1 MARPQRNNVDY
12 FPFLCEDGQKMH
24 YIEQTYGNDGF
35 AVFVKLLRELAKKDF
50 HYLNL
55 SDKPAKMFLASKC
68 RVSIEVLT
76 AIIEDLVSLGKFD
89 KVLWNENN
97 IVWCQDFIDSVQDAY
112 LKRNNKCITYE
123 GLLTLLQS
131 LGVRKPIKSTDKGR
145 RNTQSKEEDSKVKES
160 KEEETIIYPFDSLE
174 FISLWQKWKDHRW
187 VADKFKYKTAES
199 EQAALSELSNLSNT
213 VEEVAKKII
222 LQSMA
227 KGWKGFFPLKTENN
241 GTSQQSTGQSAIE
254 GAMAQQAKRK
264 AEREANLFSNTGR

>member
-12 FPFLCEDGQKMH
+12 FPFICEDGEKMH

-68 RVSIEVLT
+68 RVSIETLT

-89 KVLWNENN
+89 RVLWNENN
-97 IVWCQDFIDSVQDAY
+97 IVWCQDFTDSVQDAY

-123 GLLTLLQS
+123 GLLELLTS
-131 LGVRKPIKSTDKGR
+131 LGVRKPPKSTDKGSR
-145 RNTQSKEEDSKVKES
+145 KTQSKEEDSKGKET
-160 KEEETIIYPFDSLE
+160 KEEEIIIYPFDSLE

-187 VADKFKYKTAES
+187 GADKFKYKTLES

-213 VEEVAKKII
+213 VEETAKKII
-222 LQSMA
+222 LQSIA
-227 KGWKGFFPLKTENN
+227 KCWKGFFALKNDNN
-241 GTSQQSTGQSAIE
+241 GGQQQSTGKTDYE
-254 GAMAQQAKRK
+254 RAMDQQAVRK
-264 AEREANLFSNTGR
+264 ARREANL